1 MPPKNRYDIAQRAQA
16 VTLLV
21 IGSPY
26 DYITAQ
32 TGISKRQV
40 QYYLATAKSRG
51 YNPEVSI
58 ILKDEYLQDGARPG
72 RPRKISPEQE
82 QEQALIQSV
91 KRDGYAREKTSAK
104 FGHKHNISA
113 STVQRIFKRNNIR
126 KLKPTWKP
134 GLIAAMK
141 KERYVSRTQSIE

>member
-16 VTLLV
+16 ITLLV

-58 ILKDEYLQDGARPG
+58 ILKEEYLQDGIRPG
-72 RPRKISPEQE
+72 RPRKTSPEQE
-82 QEQALIQSV
+82 EALIESI
-91 KRDGYAREKTSAK
+91 KRDRYAREKTSAE
-104 FGHKHNISA
+104 FGYECNISA

-126 KLKPTWKP
+126 KLKP
-134 GLIAAMK
+134 I
-141 KERYVSRTQSIE
+141 

>member
-26 DYITAQ
+26 DYITTQ

-58 ILKDEYLQDGARPG
+58 ILKDEYLQDGTRSG
-72 RPRKISPEQE
+72 RPRKVDLEE
-82 QEQALIQSV
+82 EQALIQSI
-91 KRDGYAREKTSAK
+91 KRDRYTREKTSTE
-104 FGHKHNISA
+104 FGYEHNI
-113 STVQRIFKRNNIR
+113 F
-126 KLKPTWKP
+126 
-134 GLIAAMK
+134 
-141 KERYVSRTQSIE
+141 